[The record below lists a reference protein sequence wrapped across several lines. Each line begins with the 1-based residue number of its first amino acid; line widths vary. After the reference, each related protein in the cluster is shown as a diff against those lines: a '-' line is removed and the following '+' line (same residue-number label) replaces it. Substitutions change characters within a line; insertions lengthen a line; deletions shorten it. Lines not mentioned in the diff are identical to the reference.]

1 MYLQASDLRQVMQ
14 SLRFA
19 LQPAVDTI
27 SVDWTVPE
35 GVTVDMLSPPINT
48 LFQGQRALIYAQI
61 KGQVKAS
68 NGFCRPAPFVCLHT
82 CSTSKSDVFHLLAAA
97 L

>member
-19 LQPAVDTI
+19 LQPAVETI

-68 NGFCRPAPFVCLHT
+68 NRLLQTGTIHLFAY
-82 CSTSKSDVFHLLAAA
+82 VFQQPNLTFFIF
-97 L
+97 

>member
-19 LQPAVDTI
+19 LQPAVETI

-68 NGFCRPAPFVCLHT
+68 NRRHSFVCIRVQQPNLT
-82 CSTSKSDVFHLLAAA
+82 FVIF
-97 L
+97 